1 MEWNTLHTS
10 AEKMPQT
17 QKARIGW
24 FPMPTPKRT
33 SKKRQ
38 DQRYGSKWI
47 QPRCFKRNLKYI
59 YTHMLN
65 IWSIH
70 LPLVVVLGVNLGNYT
85 IKLSIWDINLI
96 QISPTD
102 CFNLERIWAFLK
114 DPRKPESQQ
123 QLSSRLPGMVGTRGC
138 QWMFGDVEIYHAIEG
153 RWTGQGHKRRVR
165 VGWVGWVGSWCLL
178 RFSLN
183 FVHNKWR
190 QDLLGIF
197 GMFESFAGFFLQPL
211 SENSRKNGMDG
222 FGTTAFSGSSR

>member
-178 RFSLN
+178 
-183 FVHNKWR
+183 
-190 QDLLGIF
+190 
-197 GMFESFAGFFLQPL
+197 
-211 SENSRKNGMDG
+211 
-222 FGTTAFSGSSR
+222 SSVEFRP